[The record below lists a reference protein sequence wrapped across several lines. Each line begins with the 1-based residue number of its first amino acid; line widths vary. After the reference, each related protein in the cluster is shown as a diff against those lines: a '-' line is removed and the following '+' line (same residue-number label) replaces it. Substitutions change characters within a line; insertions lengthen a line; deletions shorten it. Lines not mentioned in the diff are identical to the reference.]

1 MKSKEQKCSK
11 CSHMFYDDRSPY
23 MCRNKEMIERNG
35 RPNYCED
42 YNTKNKCEFYKTKWI
57 LERLM
62 S

>member
-1 MKSKEQKCSK
+1 
-11 CSHMFYDDRSPY
+11 MFYDDRSPY